1 MSKGVDIFN
10 VIRANSSGQFR
21 QIVPSAAEDN
31 ITNVA
36 SILFN
41 QAYQP
46 QLNEF
51 VTNLINRIGLTIV
64 RNKSYNNP
72 LALFKKG
79 DMPLGTDIQDIYT
92 NPAEAQQYSISDTEA
107 AKLLA
112 ITDPD
117 TKVAYYSRNRQ
128 DRYEKTITRT
138 ALQAAFVSWEKF
150 EDYVASISQSLYSGA
165 YIDEFKLTKTL
176 IDGAYANDKVITE
189 VIDDPASNADAG
201 KAFVKKARAI
211 YAKMQFPGTE
221 LNAYSKFQNEGAI
234 TTWTDPERLVLI
246 TTADI
251 IANVDVE
258 VLAAAFNMSKADFLG
273 RVVVVDKFAHDEI
286 YAVLCDSAW
295 LQIYDNLFRA
305 EEFYNPRIMAW
316 NEYLHV
322 WGTFA
327 ICPFANAVMFVKQSA
342 SSATAVSIAN
352 ATVKVGNTV
361 NPTVTKTP
369 TTATTKVIKVH
380 VADEQIATG
389 SVDETTNKIILTGVK
404 AGTTTVKAV
413 FDNGLTATF
422 TLTVTAS

>member
-10 VIRANSSGQFR
+10 VVRANSSGQFK

-31 ITNVA
+31 ISNVA

-64 RNKSYNNP
+64 RNKSYSNP

-107 AKLLA
+107 SKLLA

-138 ALQAAFVSWEKF
+138 ALQAAFVSWDKF

-165 YIDEFKLTKTL
+165 YIDEFKLTKAL
-176 IDGAYANDKVITE
+176 IDGAYANGKVITK
-189 VIDDPASNADAG
+189 VVDDPTTETGA
-201 KAFVKKARAI
+201 KAFIKQARAV
-211 YAKMQFPGTE
+211 YAKMQFPGTD
-221 LNAYSKFQNEGAI
+221 LNAYSKFQKDGAI
-234 TTWTDPERLVLI
+234 TTWTDPDRLVFI

-251 IANVDVE
+251 MATVDVD
-258 VLAAAFNMSKADFLG
+258 VLAAAFNMNKADFLG
-273 RVVVVDKFAHDEI
+273 RVVIVDKFEHEDI
-286 YAVLCDSAW
+286 YGVLCDSAW

-327 ICPFANAVMFVKQSA
+327 ICPFANAVMFVKEDAIPATKVTVSVPTIKA
-342 SSATAVSIAN
+342 GAANSATVTLTPTNSTAQVVKAYSSDEQV
-352 ATVKVGNTV
+352 ATVKVLEGQV
-361 NPTVTKTP
+361 LVSGIASG
-369 TTATTKVIKVH
+369 TATL
-380 VADEQIATG
+380 
-389 SVDETTNKIILTGVK
+389 KIVL
-404 AGTTTVKAV
+404 
-413 FDNGLTATF
+413 DNGLTAEG
-422 TLTVTAS
+422 AINISA

>member
-1 MSKGVDIFN
+1 MSRGVDIFN
-10 VIRANSSGQFR
+10 VIREGSSQTFKQF
-21 QIVPSAAEDN
+21 VPSAAEDN
-31 ITNVA
+31 ISNIS

-41 QAYQP
+41 SAYQP

-51 VTNLINRIGLTIV
+51 VSNLINRIALTIV
-64 RNKSYNNP
+64 RNKSYSNP

-79 DMPLGTDIQDIYT
+79 DVPLGTDIQDIYT

-107 AKLLA
+107 SKLLT

-128 DRYEKTITRT
+128 DRYEKTIARS
-138 ALQAAFVSWEKF
+138 ALQASFVSWDKF

-176 IDGAYANDKVITE
+176 IKGAYTNDKVITE
-189 VIDDPASNADAG
+189 VVDDPLTSEDTA
-201 KAFVKKARAI
+201 KAFIKKARAI
-211 YAKMQFPGTE
+211 YAKMQFPSTE
-221 LNAYSKFQNEGAI
+221 YNAYSKFQNDGAI
-234 TTWTDPERLVLI
+234 TTWTDNDRMVFI

-251 IANVDVE
+251 IASVDVD
-258 VLAAAFNMSKADFLG
+258 VLASAFNMGKAEFLG
-273 RVVVVDKFAHDEI
+273 RVVTVDSFGDDNI

-305 EEFYNPRIMAW
+305 EEFYNPRVMAW

-327 ICPFANAVMFVKQSA
+327 ICPFANAVMFVKA
-342 SSATAVSIAN
+342 NVTPATAVSISASSVAVN
-352 ATVKVGNTV
+352 KAV

-369 TTATTKVIKVH
+369 TTATTKVVKVH
-380 VADEQIATG
+380 LADEKIATG
-389 SVDETTNKIILTGVK
+389 SVDETTNKIIITGVSEGVTQ
-404 AGTTTVKAV
+404 AKAV
-413 FDNGLTATF
+413 FDNGLTAEF
-422 TLTVTAS
+422 KVTVTA

>member
-10 VIRANSSGQFR
+10 VVRANSSGQFK

-64 RNKSYNNP
+64 RNKSYSNP

-107 AKLLA
+107 SKLLA

-138 ALQAAFVSWEKF
+138 ALQAAFVSWDKF

-165 YIDEFKLTKTL
+165 YIDEFKLTKAL
-176 IDGAYANDKVITE
+176 IDGAYANGKVITK
-189 VIDDPASNADAG
+189 VVDDPTTEEGA
-201 KAFVKKARAI
+201 KAFIKQARAV

-221 LNAYSKFQNEGAI
+221 LNAYSKFQKNDAV
-234 TTWTDPERLVLI
+234 TTWTDPDRLVFI

-251 IANVDVE
+251 MATVDVD
-258 VLAAAFNMSKADFLG
+258 VLAASFNMNKADFLG
-273 RVVVVDKFAHDEI
+273 RVVTVDKFEHEDI
-286 YAVLCDSAW
+286 YGVLCDSAW

-327 ICPFANAVMFVKQSA
+327 ICPFANAVMFVA
-342 SSATAVSIAN
+342 EDAVPATAVSVTVPTIKAGQAN
-352 ATVKVGNTV
+352 AATVTLTPTNSTATVVKAYSSDEQVATVKVLLGQV
-361 NPTVTKTP
+361 LVSGIASG
-369 TTATTKVIKVH
+369 TATL
-380 VADEQIATG
+380 
-389 SVDETTNKIILTGVK
+389 KIVL
-404 AGTTTVKAV
+404 
-413 FDNGLTATF
+413 DNGLTAEG
-422 TLTVTAS
+422 AINISA